1 VRAVDEVVVELHHVP
16 ELRAHRSE
24 RGFEILEG
32 LHRLAAK
39 VADDLV
45 LAVDPELTG
54 DVDDARR
61 RGDLDDVGIAGRP
74 AQRRRIDE
82 TGLAHGSSP
91 LRARSCPCW
100 RRTKRVQAREAIAPG
115 FDAPSS

>member
-1 VRAVDEVVVELHHVP
+1 MRAVDEVVVELHHMA
-16 ELRAHRSE
+16 ELRAHGGK

-45 LAVDPELTG
+45 VAVDPELTG
-54 DVDDARR
+54 DVDDACR
-61 RGDLDDVGIAGRP
+61 RGDLDDVGISGGP

-82 TGLAHGSSP
+82 TGLAHGSLLP
-91 LRARSCPCW
+91 LRSRSCPHY
-100 RRTKRVQAREAIAPG
+100 RRESKHMTNG
-115 FDAPSS
+115 L